1 MVPAVD
7 PNDDSVWRWVV
18 QHYRFDPERN
28 QRRRVVVAA
37 YDNEAEFDAA
47 LTAYIRLIS
56 AGIDGGDRDPR
67 EHVGGVIWH
76 PGYHAE
82 QARGRLAGDA
92 VRHGV
97 DPRPLLEDG
106 RLPSSV
112 VVFGWDADGQPWSV
126 GGGEPPIPPT
136 E

>member
-82 QARGRLAGDA
+82 QARGRQADHDVTTVHAKGFLGSGA
-92 VRHGV
+92 VRPIRRERG
-97 DPRPLLEDG
+97 PTASWSRPAATGSTL
-106 RLPSSV
+106 
-112 VVFGWDADGQPWSV
+112 DAHQR
-126 GGGEPPIPPT
+126 
-136 E
+136 

>member
-56 AGIDGGDRDPR
+56 AGIDGGER
-67 EHVGGVIWH
+67 GG
-76 PGYHAE
+76 
-82 QARGRLAGDA
+82 R
-92 VRHGV
+92 
-97 DPRPLLEDG
+97 
-106 RLPSSV
+106 
-112 VVFGWDADGQPWSV
+112 
-126 GGGEPPIPPT
+126 
-136 E
+136 